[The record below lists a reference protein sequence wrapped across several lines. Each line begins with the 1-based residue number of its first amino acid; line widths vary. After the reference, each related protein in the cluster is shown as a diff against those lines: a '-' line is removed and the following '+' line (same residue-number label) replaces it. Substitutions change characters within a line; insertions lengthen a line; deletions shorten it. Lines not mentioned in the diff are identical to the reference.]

1 MKFIQNLFVVLALA
15 VLFVFPTTAVPAPDH
30 QDKVVRIA
38 MIAFDKPFLGACE
51 GLVDG
56 LEKYGFQQ
64 GENIHY
70 EIHHVDK
77 DTAKIPA
84 LLEAFAENHVDLI
97 FTVTTPVALAVKKK
111 AAELNIPV
119 IFTVVSDPL
128 GSKLVSSLKK
138 PGTMTGIS
146 HISFE
151 LLPRRLILFKE
162 AFPGLAR
169 VAIFCN
175 PQEKG
180 LRKNVNNPA
189 LHAAAAEAGL
199 EIVEIYIKNEEE
211 MARVCAS
218 ISNKDIDGLFMM
230 PDPLAASLFGWMVE
244 LSRREGLPLMV
255 IDNMF
260 LKKGGVLGYSPAF
273 YDVGF
278 QAADLAHSVLH
289 GIPVGQLPIQNPDKV
304 RLAVSLKE
312 IERLRLDISDT
323 FLSRADEILR

>member
-1 MKFIQNLFVVLALA
+1 MLALA
-15 VLFVFPTTAVPAPDH
+15 VLLILPTTAAPAHDH
-30 QDKVVRIA
+30 QDKVVSVA
-38 MIAFDKPFLGACE
+38 MIAFGKPFLAACE
-51 GLVDG
+51 GLIDG

-84 LLEAFAENHVDLI
+84 LLEAFAEKHVDFI

-111 AAELNIPV
+111 AAALNIPV

-138 PGTMTGIS
+138 PGTMSGVS

-151 LLPRRLILFKE
+151 LLPKRLVLFKE

-169 VAIFCN
+169 VAIFFN
-175 PQEKG
+175 PQEKW
-180 LRKNVNNPA
+180 LLEIVNNPA
-189 LHAAAAEAGL
+189 LNAAALEAGL
-199 EIVEIYIKNEEE
+199 EIVEFHVKNEEE
-211 MARVCAS
+211 MDRVCAS

-230 PDPLAASLFGWMVE
+230 PDPLAASLFDRMVE

-255 IDNMF
+255 VDNMF

-278 QAADLAHSVLH
+278 QAADLAHAVLH
-289 GIPVGQLPIQNPDKV
+289 GIPVGQLSVQNPDKV
-304 RLAVSLKE
+304 RLVVSIKE
-312 IERLRLDISDT
+312 IEWLGLDISDT